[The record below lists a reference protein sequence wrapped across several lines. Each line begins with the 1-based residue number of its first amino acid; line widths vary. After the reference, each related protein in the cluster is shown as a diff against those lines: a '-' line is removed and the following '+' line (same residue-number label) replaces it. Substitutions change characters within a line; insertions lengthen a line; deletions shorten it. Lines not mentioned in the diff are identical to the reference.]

1 VCRSRTLQVEGIVE
15 EGRFGAGWKRMQR
28 EATALVAA
36 SAPCFMM
43 RVARLDGMNL
53 GIRVVMVLLGYV
65 VADIVA
71 QTTVCVWVGRCC
83 TGCVCV
89 CVCSYDLIL

>member
-1 VCRSRTLQVEGIVE
+1 
-15 EGRFGAGWKRMQR
+15 MQR

-71 QTTVCVWVGRCC
+71 QTTECVWVGAVLYRLCVR
-83 TGCVCV
+83 VCV
-89 CVCSYDLIL
+89 HVIL